1 MLILFSINNFIR
13 RNVVIFIPF
22 VIETLQQNYVQTMY
36 ITAEYWSNPQ
46 YFVKL
51 TDPDETDD
59 VDTCTLIV
67 SLMQKFRRQMK
78 TSTKKTENQEEAI
91 GFDVLKVN

>member
-1 MLILFSINNFIR
+1 MHDIMPVSSLTCYHTSQYDMKCFFVSIFKLK
-13 RNVVIFIPF
+13 
-22 VIETLQQNYVQTMY
+22 EKLWM
-36 ITAEYWSNPQ
+36 NPQ

-67 SLMQKFRRQMK
+67 SLMQKFRRKMRTQMK
-78 TSTKKTENQEEAI
+78 TTQYLNLAI
-91 GFDVLKVN
+91 GFKIYKVSIRHH